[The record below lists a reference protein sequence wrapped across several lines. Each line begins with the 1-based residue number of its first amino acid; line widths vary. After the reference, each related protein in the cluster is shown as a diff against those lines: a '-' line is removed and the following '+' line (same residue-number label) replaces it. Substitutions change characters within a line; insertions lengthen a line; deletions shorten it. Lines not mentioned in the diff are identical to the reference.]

1 MFESL
6 ISLGLLVF
14 FCVIGWAFG
23 ANSETLIW
31 GGIGLAA
38 VGFAYGIPAAVVY
51 HWRLR
56 QSLFRCGRL
65 PERWWL
71 QPTSHHSLIPADE
84 RMSVLVWGA
93 IGGSGFLMIVLGIIL
108 TSIGLWRMFEA

>member
-6 ISLGLLVF
+6 ISLGLLIL
-14 FCVIGWAFG
+14 FCVIGWALG
-23 ANSETLIW
+23 ASSEALLS

-38 VGFAYGIPAAVVY
+38 IGFAYGIPTAIVY

-56 QSLFRCGRL
+56 QSLLRCGRL

-71 QPTSHHSLIPADE
+71 QPTSHHDLIPDDE
-84 RMSVLVWGA
+84 RGSVLVWGA
-93 IGGSGFLMIVLGIIL
+93 IGGSGFLVIVLGIIL
-108 TSIGLWRMFEA
+108 TSLGLWRMFEL